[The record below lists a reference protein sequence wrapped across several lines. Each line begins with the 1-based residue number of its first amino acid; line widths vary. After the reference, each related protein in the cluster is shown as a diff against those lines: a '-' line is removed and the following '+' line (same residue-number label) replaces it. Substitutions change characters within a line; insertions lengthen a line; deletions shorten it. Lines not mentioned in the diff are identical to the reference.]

1 MACGSTLD
9 IFYGYR
15 YYRFNIMTLITIVCP
30 VSKKDQ
36 GAVFPGVPF
45 FLSILFL
52 EEISPTAK
60 GLNIYQTVNQH
71 KKNPHHVIS
80 SQCFSI
86 LFRQD
91 NAIHRIRTTCLRTA
105 CGVRSQSNNYLIY
118 SLSVVNYRAVCVIRR
133 NFIHTSHNTP
143 VNRPALLGIVPRR
156 RRHEPWVWREEE
168 CPSLLVKHRQGPAL
182 HPIPNGIRQRAPS
195 YNGNQSFVLV

>member
-1 MACGSTLD
+1 MAYGSTLD

-71 KKNPHHVIS
+71 KKNPHHAIS

-91 NAIHRIRTTCLRTA
+91 NAIHRIRTTYLRTA
-105 CGVRSQSNNYLIY
+105 CCKQLPYLFPLRSK
-118 SLSVVNYRAVCVIRR
+118 LSCCMCN
-133 NFIHTSHNTP
+133 SP
-143 VNRPALLGIVPRR
+143 
-156 RRHEPWVWREEE
+156 E
-168 CPSLLVKHRQGPAL
+168 L
-182 HPIPNGIRQRAPS
+182 HPHLP
-195 YNGNQSFVLV
+195 